1 MHKRAHRP
9 SARDLKICV
18 VPLVQHPLKLHYK
31 SIPIMPSSKVSK
43 TSQTTKT
50 TSKVTK
56 SSAPKQVKKTEKP
69 VETTT
74 AKNTE
79 TSTEATAVVSP
90 VIQQIDLIQQEV
102 IALSTQLRGL
112 TNKLKQVKK
121 EHAKNIKQLQKL
133 QKKKKSGGSGVKHQ
147 SGIAKP
153 GFISPEL
160 CDFIG
165 VSAGTEMARTE
176 VIKYVNKYIK
186 EHQLQDQANKKVIV
200 PDAKLQ
206 SLLQSSKNDE
216 ITYFNLQTYM
226 KPHYANPNKTASV
239 VA

>member
-18 VPLVQHPLKLHYK
+18 VPLVQHPLKPQYK

-43 TSQTTKT
+43 TQTTNT

-69 VETTT
+69 VETIT
-74 AKNTE
+74 ATNIE
-79 TSTEATAVVSP
+79 TSTAVVSP

-102 IALSTQLRGL
+102 LALSTQLRGL

-121 EHAKNIKQLQKL
+121 EHTKNIKQLQKL

-165 VSAGTEMARTE
+165 VNAGTPMARTE
-176 VIKYVNKYIK
+176 VIKLVNKYIK